1 MFEKVKTYLANLR
14 VYSQFGLLNAFK
26 LIIISSRMEYEK
38 RIKYEADVK
47 RKYLMKITK
56 NIQIKDVCLTESNT
70 GPIWVCWW
78 QGEDNMPPVVKACW
92 RKVNDNSK
100 DRHVILITEKNYSKY
115 VDLPSTLIAKF
126 KNGYITI
133 TQLSDILRVN
143 LIYKHGGVWI
153 DSTVL
158 INECALHHFD
168 NPFFTLSV
176 EDKGIYE
183 SRGKWCGFILG
194 ANKQNTLFAF
204 LVESFNI
211 YWSQHTS
218 LIDYYILD
226 YLIMIAYTRNKS
238 IKNMIDSYAFRCDD
252 LYYAQSNFSKSLNR
266 VNLNRLAQTPF
277 SKLTWKECDVYKNG
291 CLRKYVESLS

>member
-1 MFEKVKTYLANLR
+1 MFEKIKTYLANLR
-14 VYSQFGLLNAFK
+14 VYSQFGILDAFR
-26 LIIISSRMEYEK
+26 LVIISSRMDYEM

-47 RKYLMKITK
+47 RKYLMKMTK
-56 NIQIKDVCLTESNT
+56 NIQMKDVCLTESNA

-92 RKVNDNSK
+92 RKINDNSK
-100 DRHVILITEKNYSKY
+100 DRQVILITKKNYTKY

-126 KNGYITI
+126 KKGYITI
-133 TQLSDILRVN
+133 THLSDILRVN
-143 LIYKHGGVWI
+143 LICKHGGVWI

-158 INECALHHFD
+158 INECALRYFD
-168 NPFFTLSV
+168 KPFFTLSV

-183 SRGKWCGFILG
+183 SRGKWCGFLLG
-194 ANKQNTLFAF
+194 ANKQNPLFAF
-204 LVESFNI
+204 LVESFNR
-211 YWSQHTS
+211 YWAQHTF

-238 IKNMIDSYAFRCDD
+238 IKNMIDNYAFRCDD
-252 LYYAQSNFSKSLNR
+252 LYYAQSNFSKSLNC
-266 VNLNRLAQTPF
+266 VDLNKLAQTPF
-277 SKLTWKECDVYKNG
+277 SKLTWKECDIYSDD